1 MDGIIFDID
10 GTLWDSTESVAKA
23 WNRAIMEQENLDLHL
38 TGEKLMPLFGK
49 TMDEIEAALF
59 PDFSQE
65 KRDKL
70 GNACYEY
77 ENTFLYEEPGILFP
91 HVKETFQLLSQSYDL
106 YIVSNCQCGYIEA
119 FLETTGLQ
127 TYVKDSLCFGQTH
140 LPKGKTIRMLM
151 DTNHLQDVVYIGD
164 TQGDYDACQMAN
176 VPFIY
181 ASYGFGQAPEADCS
195 IQGLDELP
203 LLLKN
208 RNKNQEGVFSH
219 TYGK

>member
-23 WNRAIMEQENLDLHL
+23 WNHAIKEHANLDLHL
-38 TGEKLMPLFGK
+38 TGKGLMPLFGK
-49 TMDEIEAALF
+49 TMDEIEASLF

-65 KRDKL
+65 RRDEL

-77 ENTFLYEEPGILFP
+77 ENAFLYKEPGILFP
-91 HVKETFQLLSQSYDL
+91 NVREIFQTLSQSYDL

-119 FLETTGLQ
+119 FLKTTGLEA
-127 TYVKDSLCFGQTH
+127 YVKDSLCFGQTH

-164 TQGDYDACQMAN
+164 TQGDFDACQMAK

-181 ASYGFGQAPEADCS
+181 ASYGFGQVPEADCT

-203 LLLKN
+203 SLLKN
-208 RNKNQEGVFSH
+208 WNKNQKGC
-219 TYGK
+219 